1 MFGFLKSHRM
11 VPAGEATPAC
21 SVDPKV
27 LHAASV
33 GGVQTA
39 SHLPGRQPV
48 EDAIAQLE
56 DDISIALKS
65 LDGIRNELDL
75 SIAEHV
81 GLSDHIRSEGD
92 GVAAVVTQVEQSTL
106 GLSATVN
113 VLASARNVIL
123 SESENVRSSVDD
135 ASRIA
140 QEARHELDELAR
152 AIASIASVVSLID
165 RVSKDTRLLAL
176 NASIEARRVGTHG
189 RAFGVIADEV
199 KVLAEDTAKATSDI
213 TQKIIRLNESASSS
227 IAAIGRVVE
236 VASDLR
242 PSFQAVTKAVADQSG
257 VIDTI
262 NTETAHLVR
271 ASREASARA
280 DGLKEFTGVAV
291 HEAEAIKS
299 ASGRLA
305 DFMSQFTKRL
315 TTAARQ
321 STALGRRKEP
331 RIAANRAAMV
341 TYGKDTFRCTTVD
354 ISGGGI
360 MLNPRPDMDI
370 SVGSL
375 LAINMDGVGSVDARV
390 ASISG
395 KGLHVA
401 IGDDPEVTARMRQ
414 IVEEVAQEN
423 APLVAI
429 AEGGA
434 NRVAT
439 ALEAAIDARRVTID
453 DVFPKKYDPV
463 AGTEPR
469 QFTVPVLPVYEEILQ
484 PIVADLMGHGGMI
497 YAVAN
502 DRNGYCPV
510 HAPQFSQPQRR
521 GDSAFNATYS
531 RNRVLHLD
539 DDTLGIARSAL
550 PHLIQRYRRVT
561 GKETLTVK
569 DVSVPIFVRGRHWG
583 VFRTGWPL

>member
-1 MFGFLKSHRM
+1 MLALIKSHWKAPSAPKASLGIEPTEQLSTELPCALP
-11 VPAGEATPAC
+11 VPSAGTGHP
-21 SVDPKV
+21 
-27 LHAASV
+27 H
-33 GGVQTA
+33 
-39 SHLPGRQPV
+39 V
-48 EDAIAQLE
+48 EYAIAQLE
-56 DDISIALKS
+56 EDINIALKS
-65 LDGIRNELDL
+65 LDGIRCELDQ

-92 GVAAVVTQVEQSTL
+92 GVAVVVAQVEQSTV
-106 GLSATVN
+106 GLSDTVK
-113 VLASARNVIL
+113 VLAGARNVIL

-140 QEARHELDELAR
+140 QEARLELDELAR

-176 NASIEARRVGTHG
+176 NASIEARRVGNQG

-213 TQKIIRLNESASSS
+213 TQKILRLNESASSS
-227 IAAIGRVVE
+227 IVAIGRVVE

-242 PSFQAVTKAVADQSG
+242 PSFQAVTSAVAEQSG
-257 VIDTI
+257 VIDMI
-262 NTETAHLVR
+262 NSETSQLVR

-280 DGLKEFTGVAV
+280 DGLKEFTSVAV

-299 ASGRLA
+299 ASNRLA

-331 RIAANRAAMV
+331 RIAASRAAMV
-341 TYGKDTFRCTTVD
+341 TCGKDTFRCTTVD

-360 MLNPRPDMDI
+360 MLNPRPDMDVA
-370 SVGSL
+370 VGAPL
-375 LAINMDGVGSVDARV
+375 VIDMDGVGSVEARV
-390 ASISG
+390 ASVSG

-401 IGDDPEVTARMRQ
+401 ISEDPDVMARMRR

-434 NRVAT
+434 ARVAT
-439 ALEAAIDARRVTID
+439 ALETAIATGRLEID
-453 DVFPKKYDPV
+453 DVFPKKYDPLM
-463 AGTEPR
+463 GTEPR
-469 QFTVPVLPVYEEILQ
+469 QFTIPALPVYEEFLQ
-484 PIVADLMGHGGMI
+484 PIITDIMGSGSMI

-510 HAPQFSQPQRR
+510 HAPQFSKPQRM
-521 GDSAFNATYS
+521 GDVVFNATYS

-550 PHLIQRYRRVT
+550 PHLIQRYRRAT
-561 GKETLTVK
+561 GRESLMVK
-569 DVSVPIFVRGRHWG
+569 DVSVPIYVHGRHWG
-583 VFRTGWPL
+583 AFRTGWPL